1 VDAAMIKAPPPKSR
15 GIAGP
20 LLLFCVAGGA
30 AGFGFDVFGDMGARF
45 GVAAQPGARAVLG
58 LGVAAILVLAAHAM
72 RWALGRAPHEEK
84 GETRAR
90 DHA

>member
-1 VDAAMIKAPPPKSR
+1 MIKAPPPKSR
-15 GIAGP
+15 GIAGL
-20 LLLFCVAGGA
+20 LLLFSASAGA
-30 AGFGFDVFGDMGARF
+30 AGLGFDLFADMGERF

-58 LGVAAILVLAAHAM
+58 LGVAAMTVLAAHAL
-72 RWALGRAPHEEK
+72 RWALGRTQTEEK